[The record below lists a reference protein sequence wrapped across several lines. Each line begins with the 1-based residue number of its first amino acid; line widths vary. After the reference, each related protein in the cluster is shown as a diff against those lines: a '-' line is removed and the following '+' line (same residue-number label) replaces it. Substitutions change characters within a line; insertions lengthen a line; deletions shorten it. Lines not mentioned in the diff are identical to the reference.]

1 MSLIL
6 SVFAIFSI
14 LELGVSVQFYLGKAK
29 KINFSFSRFF
39 ALGLG
44 TMCVLFYISGF
55 LQIHLSRALVMIAAF
70 MFSWPFFLDAR
81 LKSQTLSNIDLY
93 VQGFR
98 RFPKIL
104 LIIFTAFL
112 VVLFMLT
119 FSRAIWG
126 YDAYERWLAK
136 GRVFWV
142 DGGITRE
149 NAKIYDP
156 ADDHNLWPF
165 AVSWLYYINGHSE
178 EIWVRLIPFTAFL
191 AIIFEFKKHINAK
204 NWDIKK
210 YSWLLILVF
219 TPFLWQIVSKENYS
233 GNADIFVSLFFL
245 LSISA
250 IIRKEFLFS
259 ALFLGFAAFTKND
272 ALPALIAF
280 IILLPIFT
288 RNLIAKSDL
297 KLAFIVALSFLLV
310 NLYLKYYF
318 QLGSRY
324 LNQDFSQIISQKPIF
339 KYNLYTAHAF
349 REQFRQIQIW
359 GLGWWVII
367 FFFVKKIKVLFTDK
381 LLMISLSLII
391 VQFISYFVVYY
402 ISQEDQAHQ
411 ITTSISR
418 ILLQIYPAT
427 LLIVYTAT
435 KIVGKN
441 QLHNE

>member
-1 MSLIL
+1 MSFIL
-6 SVFAIFSI
+6 SIFAVFSI
-14 LELGVSVQFYLGKAK
+14 LELGVLAQFYLGKAK
-29 KINFSFSRFF
+29 NLNFSFSTLF

-44 TMCVLFYISGF
+44 TLCIIFYLAGL
-55 LQIHLSRALVMIAAF
+55 LQIHLTRALVMITAF
-70 MFSWPFFLDAR
+70 AFSLPFFLDAR
-81 LKSQTLSNIDLY
+81 LKIQTLRNIDIY
-93 VQGFR
+93 IQGLR
-98 RFPKIL
+98 KSSKIF

-112 VVLFMLT
+112 VILFIFT
-119 FSRAIWG
+119 FSRTIWG

-136 GRVFWV
+136 GRTFWV
-142 DGGITRE
+142 DGGITKE

-165 AVSWLYYINGHSE
+165 AVSWFYYINGSSD
-178 EIWVRLIPFTAFL
+178 EIWVRVIPFIAFL
-191 AIIFEFKKHINAK
+191 SIIFEFKKHINVT

-219 TPFLWQIVSKENYS
+219 TPFLWQTVSQENYS

-250 IIRKEFLFS
+250 IIRKEFLFP

-272 ALPALIAF
+272 ALPTLIVF

-297 KLAFIVALSFLLV
+297 KLAFTVALSFLFA
-310 NLYLKYYF
+310 NLFLKYYY
-318 QLGSRY
+318 QLNSRY

-359 GLGWWVII
+359 GLGWWIVAFVYMTKMKALLTNRLLLFATII
-367 FFFVKKIKVLFTDK
+367 
-381 LLMISLSLII
+381 MIIQILSYSI
-391 VQFISYFVVYY
+391 VFY
-402 ISQEDQAHQ
+402 ISKEDQASQ

-418 ILLQIYPAT
+418 VLLQVYPSS
-427 LLIVYTAT
+427 LLIAYYLVS
-435 KIVGKN
+435 KKN
-441 QLHNE
+441 RQTTNA

>member
-1 MSLIL
+1 MSFIL
-6 SVFAIFSI
+6 SIFAVFSI
-14 LELGVSVQFYLGKAK
+14 LELGVLAQFYLGKAK
-29 KINFSFSRFF
+29 NLNFSFSTLF

-44 TMCVLFYISGF
+44 TLCIIFYLSGL
-55 LQIHLSRALVMIAAF
+55 LQIHLTRALVMITAF
-70 MFSWPFFLDAR
+70 AFSLPFFLDAR
-81 LKSQTLSNIDLY
+81 LKIQTLRNIDIY
-93 VQGFR
+93 IQGLR
-98 RFPKIL
+98 KSSKIF

-112 VVLFMLT
+112 VILFIFT
-119 FSRAIWG
+119 FSRTIWG

-136 GRVFWV
+136 GRTFWV
-142 DGGITRE
+142 DGGITKE

-165 AVSWLYYINGHSE
+165 AVSWFYYINGSSD
-178 EIWVRLIPFTAFL
+178 EIWVRVIPFIAFL
-191 AIIFEFKKHINAK
+191 SIIFEFKKHINVT

-219 TPFLWQIVSKENYS
+219 TPFLWQTVSQENYS

-245 LSISA
+245 LSIGA
-250 IIRKEFLFS
+250 IIRKEFLFY

-272 ALPALIAF
+272 ALPTLIVF

-297 KLAFIVALSFLLV
+297 KLAFTVALSFLFA
-310 NLYLKYYF
+310 NLFLKYYY
-318 QLGSRY
+318 QLNSRY

-359 GLGWWVII
+359 GLGWWIVAFVYMTKMKALLTNRLLLFATII
-367 FFFVKKIKVLFTDK
+367 
-381 LLMISLSLII
+381 MIIQILSYSI
-391 VQFISYFVVYY
+391 VFY
-402 ISQEDQAHQ
+402 ISKEDQASQ

-418 ILLQIYPAT
+418 VLLQVYPSS
-427 LLIVYTAT
+427 LLIAYYLVS
-435 KIVGKN
+435 KKN
-441 QLHNE
+441 RQTTNA

>member
-1 MSLIL
+1 MSFIL
-6 SVFAIFSI
+6 SIFAVFSI
-14 LELGVSVQFYLGKAK
+14 LELGVLAQFYLGKAK
-29 KINFSFSRFF
+29 NLNFSFSTLF

-44 TMCVLFYISGF
+44 TLCIIFYLSGL
-55 LQIHLSRALVMIAAF
+55 LQIHLTRALVMITAF
-70 MFSWPFFLDAR
+70 AFSLPFFLDAR
-81 LKSQTLSNIDLY
+81 LKIQTLRNIDIY
-93 VQGFR
+93 IQGLR
-98 RFPKIL
+98 KSSKIF

-112 VVLFMLT
+112 VILFIFT
-119 FSRAIWG
+119 FSKAIWG

-136 GRVFWV
+136 GRTFWV
-142 DGGITRE
+142 DGGITKE

-165 AVSWLYYINGHSE
+165 AVSWFYYINGSSD
-178 EIWVRLIPFTAFL
+178 EIWVRVIPFIAFL
-191 AIIFEFKKHINAK
+191 SIIFEFKKHINVT

-219 TPFLWQIVSKENYS
+219 TPFLWQTVSQENYS

-245 LSISA
+245 LSIGA

-272 ALPALIAF
+272 ALPTLIVF

-297 KLAFIVALSFLLV
+297 KLAFTVALSFLFA
-310 NLYLKYYF
+310 NLFLKYYY
-318 QLGSRY
+318 QLNSRY

-359 GLGWWVII
+359 GLGWWIVAFVYMTKMKALLTNRLLLFATII
-367 FFFVKKIKVLFTDK
+367 
-381 LLMISLSLII
+381 MIIQILSYSI
-391 VQFISYFVVYY
+391 VFY
-402 ISQEDQAHQ
+402 ISKEDQASQ

-418 ILLQIYPAT
+418 VLLQVYPSS
-427 LLIVYTAT
+427 LLIAYYLVS
-435 KIVGKN
+435 KKN
-441 QLHNE
+441 RQTTNA

>member
-1 MSLIL
+1 MSFIL
-6 SVFAIFSI
+6 SIFAVFSI
-14 LELGVSVQFYLGKAK
+14 LELGVLAQFYLGKAK
-29 KINFSFSRFF
+29 NLNFSFSTLF

-44 TMCVLFYISGF
+44 TLCIIFYLSGL
-55 LQIHLSRALVMIAAF
+55 LQIHLTRALVMITAF
-70 MFSWPFFLDAR
+70 AFSLPFFLDAR
-81 LKSQTLSNIDLY
+81 LKIQTLRNIDIY
-93 VQGFR
+93 IQGLR
-98 RFPKIL
+98 KSSKIF
-104 LIIFTAFL
+104 LIIFCAFL
-112 VVLFMLT
+112 AVLFALT
-119 FSRAIWG
+119 FARAVWG

-136 GRVFWV
+136 GRAFWV
-142 DGGITRE
+142 DGGITKE

-165 AVSWLYYINGHSE
+165 AVSWFYYINGSSD
-178 EIWVRLIPFTAFL
+178 EIWVRVIPFIAFL
-191 AIIFEFKKHINAK
+191 SIIFEFKKHINVT

-219 TPFLWQIVSKENYS
+219 TPFLWQTVSQENYS

-245 LSISA
+245 LSIGA

-272 ALPALIAF
+272 ALPTLIVF

-297 KLAFIVALSFLLV
+297 KLAFTVALSFLFA
-310 NLYLKYYF
+310 NLFLKYYY
-318 QLGSRY
+318 QLNSRY

-359 GLGWWVII
+359 GLGWWIVAFVYMTKMKALLTNRLLLFATII
-367 FFFVKKIKVLFTDK
+367 
-381 LLMISLSLII
+381 MIIQILSYSI
-391 VQFISYFVVYY
+391 VFY
-402 ISQEDQAHQ
+402 ISKEDQASQ

-418 ILLQIYPAT
+418 VLLQVYPSS
-427 LLIVYTAT
+427 LLIAYYLVS
-435 KIVGKN
+435 KKN
-441 QLHNE
+441 RQTTNA

>member
-1 MSLIL
+1 MSFIL
-6 SVFAIFSI
+6 STFAVLSI
-14 LELGVSVQFYLGKAK
+14 LELGVLVQFYLGKVK
-29 KINFSFSRFF
+29 NLNFSFPTLF

-44 TMCVLFYISGF
+44 TICIIFYISGF
-55 LQIHLSRALVMIAAF
+55 LQIHLSRALVMTAAF
-70 MFSWPFFLDAR
+70 TFSLPFFLDAR
-81 LKSQTLSNIDLY
+81 LKNQALRNIDLY
-93 VQGFR
+93 IQGLR
-98 RFPKIL
+98 KSPKIF

-119 FSRAIWG
+119 FSKAIWG

-165 AVSWLYYINGHSE
+165 AISWLYYVNGDSE
-178 EIWVRLIPFTAFL
+178 EIWVRIIPFIAFL
-191 AIIFEFKKHINAK
+191 AIIFEFKKHLNIK

-210 YSWLLILVF
+210 YSWILILMF
-219 TPFLWQIVSKENYS
+219 TPFLWQTILKENYS
-233 GNADIFVSLFFL
+233 GNADIFISLFFL
-245 LSISA
+245 LSIGA
-250 IIRKEFLFS
+250 IIRKELLFS

-280 IILLPIFT
+280 IALLPIFT

-297 KLAFIVALSFLLV
+297 KLAFTIALSFLFA
-310 NLYLKYYF
+310 NLFLKYYY

-359 GLGWWVII
+359 GLGWWIIGLFYVI
-367 FFFVKKIKVLFTDK
+367 KIK
-381 LLMISLSLII
+381 SLII
-391 VQFISYFVVYY
+391 NRLLLFAIVLIVIQILGYFLVFYV
-402 ISQEDQAHQ
+402 SKEDQASQ
-411 ITTSISR
+411 IATSISR
-418 ILLQIYPAT
+418 ILLQIYPSG
-427 LLIVYTAT
+427 LLIAYYLISKGDRQKTN
-435 KIVGKN
+435 G
-441 QLHNE
+441 

>member
-1 MSLIL
+1 MTFIL
-6 SVFAIFSI
+6 SVFAVFAI
-14 LELGVSVQFYLGKAK
+14 LELGVLVQFYLQKAK
-29 KINFSFSRFF
+29 NLNFSFSRLF

-44 TMCVLFYISGF
+44 TMCVLFYISSL
-55 LQIHLSRALVMIAAF
+55 LQIHLSRALVLIIAFA
-70 MFSWPFFLDAR
+70 FSWPFFLDAR
-81 LKSQTLSNIDLY
+81 LKNQALSNIDLY

-165 AVSWLYYINGHSE
+165 AVSWLYYVSGRSE
-178 EIWVRLIPFTAFL
+178 EIWVRLIPFIAFL

-210 YSWLLILVF
+210 YSWLLILMF
-219 TPFLWQIVSKENYS
+219 TPFLWQTVSKENYS

-250 IIRKEFLFS
+250 IIRKEFLFP

-272 ALPALIAF
+272 ALPTLIVF

-297 KLAFIVALSFLLV
+297 KLAFTVALSFLFA
-310 NLYLKYYF
+310 NLSLKYYY
-318 QLGSRY
+318 QLDSRY
-324 LNQDFSQIISQKPIF
+324 LNQDFSQIISQKPFI

-359 GLGWWVII
+359 GLGWWII
-367 FFFVKKIKVLFTDK
+367 ALVYMTKMKALITNRLLLFAIVLIAIQM
-381 LLMISLSLII
+381 L
-391 VQFISYFVVYY
+391 SYFLVFY
-402 ISQEDQAHQ
+402 ISKEDQASQ
-411 ITTSISR
+411 IATSISR
-418 ILLQIYPAT
+418 VLLQVYPSF
-427 LLIVYTAT
+427 LLIAYYLVSTENRQKT
-435 KIVGKN
+435 NG
-441 QLHNE
+441 